1 MENLSRCGGVNC
13 INCIVTTISR
23 ASSVGTSPRAATWH
37 ANSGIMGIMDNEFI
51 GPIVRG
57 LAYTTSKFTK
67 IVDWRL
73 AVFFYFCQLAC
84 FVGIL
89 TSLLLGKTFLAVETP
104 IGFVSSYA
112 SAPDAYATLQANTM
126 AGTVSTP
133 CASLVRRRAT
143 PLPSPQFSTRS
154 ARFPSA
160 TISTTR
166 RPPPPR

>member
-1 MENLSRCGGVNC
+1 MSIMENEV
-13 INCIVTTISR
+13 
-23 ASSVGTSPRAATWH
+23 
-37 ANSGIMGIMDNEFI
+37 I

-112 SAPDAYATLQANTM
+112 SAPDEYAILQANTM